1 MNKKK
6 SEPMGSRKDPKT
18 FYPNLT
24 YREYS
29 NLAMISQTLD
39 QEVSEQT
46 KAGRLSYI
54 SGVALEIAK
63 AMYDSTLEVAP
74 EIRQAANE
82 WIEWGKE
89 AKISINFSDKVNFE
103 Q

>member
-1 MNKKK
+1 M
-6 SEPMGSRKDPKT
+6 RLKDPKT

-29 NLAMISQTLD
+29 NLAVISQSLD
-39 QEVSEQT
+39 IVISEPI
-46 KAGRLSYI
+46 KEIRLSYLN
-54 SGVALEIAK
+54 GVSLEIAK
-63 AMYDSTLEVAP
+63 AMFDPTLEVAP
-74 EIRQAANE
+74 EIRKAANE

-89 AKISINFSDKVNFE
+89 ANASVTFSKKVNFN